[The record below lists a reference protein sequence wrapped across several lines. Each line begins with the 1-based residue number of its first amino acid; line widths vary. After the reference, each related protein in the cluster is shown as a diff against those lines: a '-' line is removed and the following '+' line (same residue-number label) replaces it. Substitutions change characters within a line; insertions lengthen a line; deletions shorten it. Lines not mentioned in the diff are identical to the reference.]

1 MDQDLVPITG
11 PALIFLISAIGNYFN
26 PTATRAFCDLLYTT
40 GSWILG
46 SFALMAV
53 SQATTWV
60 AEDID
65 IFIEPQNAALSI
77 AILTDFLVRNG
88 FLLDRFIEHDY
99 NYGNCD
105 TLTFIRRTELHVT
118 LKIQLV
124 LNKYTP
130 CRVHPFPL
138 FVLRRFD
145 LSCCCCGFNGV
156 QLFKAA
162 WNILPFC
169 YTQHDRVRRYRI
181 RKYITRGFHMC
192 TRRSTESPQL
202 APNMTARQTCPVVV
216 RRTRA
221 MVYTCDQKLI
231 NGLCPHHK

>member
-26 PTATRAFCDLLYTT
+26 PTATRTFCDLLYTT

-65 IFIEPQNAALSI
+65 VFIEPQNAALSI
-77 AILTDFLVRNG
+77 ALLTDFLIRNG
-88 FLLDRFIEHDY
+88 FLLDRFTEHDY

-105 TLTFIRRTELHVT
+105 TLTFIRQTGVQGA

-124 LNKYTP
+124 LNKCTP

-162 WNILPFC
+162 WI
-169 YTQHDRVRRYRI
+169 YITRI
-181 RKYITRGFHMC
+181 YITRGFHMC
-192 TRRSTESPQL
+192 TWRSTESPQWAL
-202 APNMTARQTCPVVV
+202 NLNARQTCPVVV

-221 MVYTCDQKLI
+221 LVYTCNQELI
-231 NGLCPHHK
+231 NGLCPHHQ